1 MKHHNLTVI
10 GTSHIAKQ
18 SLEEVKKAI
27 EEEKPEIVALELDR
41 PRLSGLL
48 SGQKAKPRVSDIGR
62 IGLKGWLFMII
73 AGYIERKLGKV
84 VKVKPGEEMMLAYK
98 LAHERKA
105 KVALIDQDISITLK
119 NMSKAFTWKEKW
131 NILVDL
137 LKGTFSKKE
146 RIKFDLTKVPSQE
159 LIDRMIKKVKA
170 RYPSLYK
177 VLIDDRNKVMA
188 KNLHALMQRFP
199 EQKIVAVVGAGHE
212 KEIISL
218 IKKVEKG
225 EELYF

>member
-73 AGYIERKLGKV
+73 AGYIEAKSSSATSKC
-84 VKVKPGEEMMLAYK
+84 KPTIG
-98 LAHERKA
+98 
-105 KVALIDQDISITLK
+105 
-119 NMSKAFTWKEKW
+119 
-131 NILVDL
+131 
-137 LKGTFSKKE
+137 
-146 RIKFDLTKVPSQE
+146 
-159 LIDRMIKKVKA
+159 
-170 RYPSLYK
+170 
-177 VLIDDRNKVMA
+177 
-188 KNLHALMQRFP
+188 
-199 EQKIVAVVGAGHE
+199 
-212 KEIISL
+212 
-218 IKKVEKG
+218 
-225 EELYF
+225 